1 MDEEAARV
9 FFSNGEFEFG
19 YLTYHVVLAGSAFS
33 SQAVIEL
40 SRFEVWRYY
49 IILGL
54 LDHRSINKW
63 PVQSFWS
70 LCVLYFI
77 CVVRNPIPNILASIR
92 QLRDPFP
99 EPLL

>member
-19 YLTYHVVLAGSAFS
+19 YLTYHVVRACFLHVVDIQTDRLVLG
-33 SQAVIEL
+33 

-70 LCVLYFI
+70 LCVYYISSVWLETPYRI
-77 CVVRNPIPNILASIR
+77 Y
-92 QLRDPFP
+92 
-99 EPLL
+99 